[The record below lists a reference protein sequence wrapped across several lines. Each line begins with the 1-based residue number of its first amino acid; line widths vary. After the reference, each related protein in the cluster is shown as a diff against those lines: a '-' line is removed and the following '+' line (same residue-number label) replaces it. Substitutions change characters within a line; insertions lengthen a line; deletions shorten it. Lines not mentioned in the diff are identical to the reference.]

1 MAPNSAFDPQT
12 DQPYKPGPT
21 SLENPMYDRLR
32 TPRPPNERGW
42 VSDPI
47 GDAIRRLDDADHA
60 RRELAQF
67 NEYPIGVVV
76 SGPFKGLIAF
86 EVRSELADWLGSCMQ
101 SALSREPNPEER
113 ATDATFENETRPH
126 R

>member
-1 MAPNSAFDPQT
+1 MPGHDP
-12 DQPYKPGPT
+12 
-21 SLENPMYDRLR
+21 ENPILISRDPSSPHGWRAQAKH
-32 TPRPPNERGW
+32 PRQPNERGW

-67 NEYPIGVVV
+67 NKYPIGVVV

-101 SALSREPNPEER
+101 SALDREPNPEER

>member
-1 MAPNSAFDPQT
+1 
-12 DQPYKPGPT
+12 
-21 SLENPMYDRLR
+21 MYARLR

-47 GDAIRRLDDADHA
+47 GDTIRRLSTRAVEH
-60 RRELAQF
+60 ELAQF

-76 SGPFKGLIAF
+76 SGPFRGLIAF

-101 SALSREPNPEER
+101 SALDREPNPEER

>member
-21 SLENPMYDRLR
+21 ALENPMYDRLR

-42 VSDPI
+42 VGDPI
-47 GDAIRRLDDADHA
+47 GDTIRRLSTRAVEH
-60 RRELAQF
+60 ELAQF

-86 EVRSELADWLGSCMQ
+86 EVRSELAEWLGSCMQ
-101 SALSREPNPEER
+101 SALSREPNLEER
-113 ATDATFENETRPH
+113 ATDATFENETRLH